1 MSGLHADSHT
11 YSKWMARHEVRDFSE
26 EHVEMQ
32 LSLLDAL
39 FFVFER
45 QDSPKHVAG
54 LQIFELPSGRG
65 DDYVAELVAQLRATP
80 VTREPFNLKLDWP
93 ITRWPRW
100 KPVEGD
106 LDRHIIHERP
116 PAPGNMQQLEE
127 LVGRLH
133 APQLDRSRPVWE
145 VYIIEGLEN
154 NRFAT
159 YSKIHHAYADGMTMV
174 NWQLRPMTTQPGQP
188 LVVAWAYPE
197 KRKTG
202 KPRKSFIEAT
212 RARNR
217 QLLRQ
222 LRAYPEL
229 FAFISKIF
237 LQWIGLR
244 RGDLTIPLLASRTAF
259 NRPPGSAA
267 RTTATAALSLEKIK
281 QLCAAT
287 DTTINEVVLTVCDM
301 ALQRYLDEHEAHT
314 DEPLTLQMPISL
326 AKRVGEE
333 QGGGNQVALAWLKM
347 GTERDPLARL
357 GEVRES
363 CHEVKENYVEALSP
377 EAITTFTILMASVYQ
392 TLDAT
397 GIDQVLPPPA
407 NTLISNVPGP
417 QRTLYLGDARMLA
430 FYPIS
435 TILPGIA
442 LNITVLSYDGELFF
456 GITSCRD
463 ALPGMEE
470 SASFIYDAFDA
481 LYEAAVKSG

>member
-1 MSGLHADSHT
+1 
-11 YSKWMARHEVRDFSE
+11 
-26 EHVEMQ
+26 MQ

-54 LQIFELPSGRG
+54 LQIFELPPGRG
-65 DDYVAELVAQLRATP
+65 DDYVAELVAQLHATP

-93 ITRWPRW
+93 LTRWPRW
-100 KPVEGD
+100 KPVEVD
-106 LDRHIIHERP
+106 LDRHIIHERL
-116 PAPGNMQQLEE
+116 PAPGNMRQLEE

-174 NWQLRPMTTQPGQP
+174 NWQLRPMTTQPGEP

-197 KRKTG
+197 RKKSG

-229 FAFISKIF
+229 FAFITKIF

-259 NRPPGSAA
+259 NRQPGSAA

-333 QGGGNQVALAWLKM
+333 HGGGNQVALAWLKM
-347 GTERDPLARL
+347 GTERDPLTRL

-377 EAITTFTILMASVYQ
+377 EAITTFTILMASLYQ

-407 NTLISNVPGP
+407 NALISNVPGP

-430 FYPIS
+430 
-435 TILPGIA
+435 L
-442 LNITVLSYDGELFF
+442 LSDLDDPARHRPQYHGTQLRRRVVFWNHQLSRCTTRHGGVRFVHLRCFRCLVRGRGPNPAEGRCLKTT
-456 GITSCRD
+456 GTPYCAATPCPESMRRTS
-463 ALPGMEE
+463 
-470 SASFIYDAFDA
+470 
-481 LYEAAVKSG
+481 